1 MKKIFQYLPKKITI
15 KKGIKPKNEED
26 YYHIGH
32 YLISRGFITVLLILF
47 GIFRSEEHTS
57 ELQSQR

>member
-47 GIFRSEEHTS
+47 GIFA
-57 ELQSQR
+57 LYC